1 MRASLEIR
9 TVPLDQL
16 RAWADSVSFA
26 NSEEMTDDVWK
37 DVLPTVEPER
47 TLGVYDADQI
57 VGGGSIYSFD
67 TTVPGGAAVPSAGVT
82 WIGIMP
88 THRRRGGLRQ
98 LMTAMFQNAR
108 ARGEPLAV
116 LWASE
121 GSIYERFGYGLATL
135 AGSIDLE
142 KERAVLRTNEPAH
155 GSVRL
160 IDIDEAA
167 RTFPPIFE
175 ANRVHRPG
183 FYTRS
188 ELWWRIDVLGDYT
201 WTRRGMDRRFY
212 ALHETDGRPDAYAM
226 YRVNHAWADGIP
238 GSELHVSEIM
248 AVDGDA
254 LREMW
259 RFIFG
264 VDLIKRIKMRAND
277 PNDPLLLMLAE
288 PRRLSLR
295 LRDGLWL
302 RVLDVPAALERR
314 GYSAD
319 GSIVLEVRDEFVPD
333 AGGRFRL
340 TATGGHGAVERTTDA
355 AEVALDASDLGAV
368 YLGGFSF
375 ADLARAGRTRE
386 LVSGARARAD
396 TIFYS
401 PAPAWCPQTF

>member
-1 MRASLEIR
+1 MSLEIR
-9 TVPLDQL
+9 TVPADQL
-16 RAWADSVSFA
+16 RGWADSVSFA

-47 TLGVYDADQI
+47 TLGVYDGDQI

-98 LMTAMFQNAR
+98 LMTGMFQNAR
-108 ARGEPLAV
+108 DRGEPLAV

-142 KERAVLRTNEPAH
+142 RERAVLRSTEPAH

-175 ANRVHRPG
+175 ANRVRRPG
-183 FYTRS
+183 FYSRN
-188 ELWWRIDVLGDYT
+188 ELWWRIDVLGDYK
-201 WTRRGMDRRFY
+201 WTRRGMDRKFY

-264 VDLIKRIKMRAND
+264 IDLIKRIKMRAND

-288 PRRLSLR
+288 PRRVSLR

-314 GYSAD
+314 AYSAD
-319 GSIVLEVRDEFVPD
+319 GTIVLELRDEFVPD

-340 TATGGHGAVERTTDA
+340 TAQGGRGAVERTTDA
-355 AEVALDASDLGAV
+355 AELALDASDLGAV

-375 ADLARAGRTRE
+375 ADLARAGRTHE

-396 TIFYS
+396 AFFYS